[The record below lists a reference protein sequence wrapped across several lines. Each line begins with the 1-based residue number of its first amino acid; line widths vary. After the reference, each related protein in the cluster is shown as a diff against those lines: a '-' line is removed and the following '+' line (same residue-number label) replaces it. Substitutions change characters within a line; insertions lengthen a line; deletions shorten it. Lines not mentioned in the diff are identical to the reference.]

1 MTGFIGVL
9 MLDTAFERVLGDAG
23 NPASYHLP
31 VKTVVV
37 ENADSTVIVRD
48 GRPDPA
54 MVAAFCAAAQ
64 KLEADGAIALT
75 STCGFLITA
84 QEDIARSVR
93 IPVMVSALSLFP
105 LVRAM
110 HGARPVGIMTASSK
124 QLGPAVLDVAGILPD
139 QAAIAGLQ
147 DEDAFAACFL
157 ATKSQQRTSI
167 DQPAI
172 QSAVVKTAVSLC
184 QCNPAMSAI
193 LLECGNLPPYAQA
206 ISTATGKS
214 VYSIL
219 DGVRFMVRCSQ
230 GLASK

>member
-1 MTGFIGVL
+1 MKGFIGVL
-9 MLDTAFERVLGDAG
+9 MLDTAFERVRGDAG

-37 ENADSTVIVRD
+37 ENADSTVIVRN

-64 KLEADGAIALT
+64 KLEAEGAVALT

-84 QEDIARSVR
+84 QEEIARSVR

-105 LVRAM
+105 LIRAI
-110 HGARPVGIMTASSK
+110 HGARPVGIMTASSI
-124 QLGPAVLDVAGILPD
+124 QLGPAVLGAAGILPD

-147 DEDAFAACFL
+147 DEDVFAACFL
-157 ATKSQQRTSI
+157 APKSQQRTSI

-172 QSAVVKTAVSLC
+172 QAAVVNKAIALC
-184 QCNPAMSAI
+184 QSDPGISSI

-206 ISTATGKS
+206 VMAATGKP

-219 DGVRFMVRCSQ
+219 DGVRLLV
-230 GLASK
+230 K

>member
-31 VKTVVV
+31 VKTVVI
-37 ENADSTVIVRD
+37 ENADSSVIVRN

-54 MVAAFCAAAQ
+54 MVDAFCAAAQ
-64 KLEADGAIALT
+64 KLEAGGAIALT

-84 QEDIARSVR
+84 QEEIARSVR

-105 LVRAM
+105 VIRAM

-124 QLGPAVLDVAGILPD
+124 QLGPAVLGAAGIFPD

-147 DEDAFAACFL
+147 DENVFAACFL
-157 ATKSQQRTSI
+157 ALKSQQRTSI
-167 DQPAI
+167 DQGAI
-172 QSAVVKTAVSLC
+172 QSAVVKKAIALC
-184 QCNPAMSAI
+184 QSTPAMSAI

-206 ISTATGKS
+206 ICAATGKP

-219 DGVRFMVRCSQ
+219 DGVRFMV
-230 GLASK
+230 K

>member
-31 VKTVVV
+31 VKTFVV

-84 QEDIARSVR
+84 QQEIARSVC
-93 IPVMVSALSLFP
+93 IPVMVSALSLFS
-105 LVRAM
+105 LIRAM

-124 QLGPAVLDVAGILPD
+124 QLGPAVLGAAGILPD

-147 DEDAFAACFL
+147 DEDAFARCFL
-157 ATKSQQRTSI
+157 APKSQQSTSI

-172 QSAVVKTAVSLC
+172 QSAVVKKAVALC
-184 QCNPAMSAI
+184 QSTPVMSAI

-206 ISTATGKS
+206 IRAATGKP

-219 DGVRFMVRCSQ
+219 DGVRFLV
-230 GLASK
+230 K